1 MAKNELKNLTARELA
16 TIKKLVGND
25 KKLSAAFTLSV
36 RMAKTDATRLAKTDS
51 TWRTKA
57 NAVGRDFVKNRRAL
71 GKVLDLV
78 LPHKGGRPTKNSS
91 TVLEFGIDHATSSRA
106 QILAKIPEQTL
117 NRMLRE
123 MQQKDIIQVT
133 PLYNY
138 KRVLKEKEKEKKR
151 KENQK
156 LIDETEDIEALIGAG
171 LMSTIVIDPPW
182 DFTEEGDID
191 VYGLARPDY
200 VQMSD
205 TEIQELPVNDFA
217 ADDCHL
223 YLWITNRSLLTG
235 KAWTL
240 CEAWGFRPITILTW
254 CKPTIG
260 VGNYFRNNTEHCIFG
275 VRGQQ
280 ALQVKNQG
288 TWFEEKRGKRGHSS
302 KPDSF
307 FDRVEK
313 WSPGPYLRMF
323 WRGQREGWTTWGAE
337 A

>member
-1 MAKNELKNLTARELA
+1 MKQIARRTERLLVS
-16 TIKKLVGND
+16 IKKRVD
-25 KKLSAAFTLSV
+25 KDKHLSAAHTLAI
-36 RMAKTDATRLAKTDS
+36 RMASKGDARWTV
-51 TWRTKA
+51 KA
-57 NAVGRDFVKNRRAL
+57 NSVTRDFVGNRRVL
-71 GKVLDLV
+71 GMELFAAGFGKKGGNRKSSVTVTLDFLGVGKNLSRFARSLAVIPEKVL
-78 LPHKGGRPTKNSS
+78 
-91 TVLEFGIDHATSSRA
+91 AT
-106 QILAKIPEQTL
+106 
-117 NRMLRE
+117 MLDAME
-123 MQQKDIIQVT
+123 EKDVIQVT

-138 KRVLKEKEKEKKR
+138 KRVIKEKKKDKKR

-156 LIDETEDIEALIGAG
+156 LVDQAESVEDLIGAG

-182 DFTEEGDID
+182 DFTEEGDVD
-191 VYGLARPDY
+191 VYGRTRPDY

-205 TEIQELPVNDFA
+205 AQIQDLPVDDFA

-240 CEAWGFRPITILTW
+240 CEKWGFRPISILTW
-254 CKPTIG
+254 CKPSIG
-260 VGNYFRNNTEHCIFG
+260 VGNYFRNNTEHCVFG
-275 VRGQQ
+275 VRGQLS
-280 ALQVKNQG
+280 LQVNNQG
-288 TWFEEKRGKRGHSS
+288 TWFEEKRGPRGHSS

-323 WRGQREGWTTWGAE
+323 WRGQRKGWTTFGAD

>member
-1 MAKNELKNLTARELA
+1 MTKANELQKLTSRELV

-25 KKLSAAFTLSV
+25 RKLSAAFTL
-36 RMAKTDATRLAKTDS
+36 AARLAKTDS
-51 TWRTKA
+51 GFRGKA
-57 NAVGRDFVKNRRAL
+57 NAVARDFVGNRRAL
-71 GKVLDLV
+71 GKAI
-78 LPHKGGRPTKNSS
+78 PASGIGIGKKPTLGSLGVDRHVS
-91 TVLEFGIDHATSSRA
+91 QRA
-106 QILAKIPEQTL
+106 QTIASIPEPTL

-123 MQQKDIIQVT
+123 MEEKDVIQVT

-138 KRVLKEKEKEKKR
+138 KRVLKEKKKEKKR
-151 KENQK
+151 KENQE
-156 LIDETEDIEALIGAG
+156 LVDSAESIEELIGAG
-171 LMSTIVIDPPW
+171 LMATIVIDPPW
-182 DFTEEGDID
+182 DFTEEGDVD
-191 VYGLARPDY
+191 VYGRTRPDY

-205 TEIQELPVNDFA
+205 EEIEKLPVDDFA
-217 ADDCHL
+217 AKDCHL
-223 YLWITNRSLLTG
+223 YMWITNRSLLTG

-254 CKPTIG
+254 CKPGIG

-275 VRGQQ
+275 VRGQL

-302 KPDSF
+302 KPDAF
-307 FDRVEK
+307 FDMVET

-337 A
+337 ANE